1 MTLVKEAWNSVSAAT
16 ISNCWKHVDI
26 LPSSPDQQAP
36 PTAPAPT
43 TPTAA
48 ATDVSEVPEVVAA
61 EQEAEAALNTFYRTD
76 AVSSSARMSIAE
88 LLNPVQEQAAMTTIR
103 PLEAS
108 GNVIEQ
114 DAELAQSWD
123 GDNTDAENEDAE
135 EDEDIVVV
143 APSPLKAYGMASGLI
158 DFADAQ
164 VDPFFKDLARM
175 LKLAK
180 HKIKT
185 QRQAAMVQ
193 PTINSV
199 FLSKASLVT
208 TS

>member
-1 MTLVKEAWNSVSAAT
+1 M
-16 ISNCWKHVDI
+16 
-26 LPSSPDQQAP
+26 
-36 PTAPAPT
+36 
-43 TPTAA
+43 
-48 ATDVSEVPEVVAA
+48 
-61 EQEAEAALNTFYRTD
+61 
-76 AVSSSARMSIAE
+76 
-88 LLNPVQEQAAMTTIR
+88 
-103 PLEAS
+103 
-108 GNVIEQ
+108 IEQ

-193 PTINSV
+193 PTINYV